1 MEEAGNRDVSSEAG
15 GRAGWGLCQGR
26 PGEDSGEEGDEGKP
40 RRSLGGSLTFF
51 FGPLELC

>member
-15 GRAGWGLCQGR
+15 GPGGGLCQGR
-26 PGEDSGEEGDEGKP
+26 PGEDSGEEGGEGKP

-51 FGPLELC
+51 FGLLGLC